1 MIAEGL
7 VVFLTLFGAI
17 LAVTQRNIVRALF
30 GLGVALGGVALA
42 FLLLNCPFVAAME
55 VLIYIGGIT
64 VALAFGV
71 MLSSTG
77 RIEPPEGAGR
87 RALAAVTAVALFVA
101 LAVVIWTADFAQPAS
116 TVEPDWSVGYL
127 GRFLLDRFNVVFE
140 LLSVVLLVAIIGAIA
155 IAARYDSPD
164 PTASEEDES

>member
-30 GLGVALGGVALA
+30 GLGVALAGVALA
-42 FLLLNCPFVAAME
+42 FLLLNSPFVAAMQ

-77 RIEPPEGAGR
+77 RAEPPARAGR
-87 RALAAVTAVALFVA
+87 RLLAGVAATAFFVA
-101 LAVVIWTADFAQPAS
+101 LATVVWTTDFGAPAAIAGR
-116 TVEPDWSVGYL
+116 DWSVEHVGTL
-127 GRFLLDRFNVVFE
+127 LLDRYNVVFE
-140 LLSVVLLVAIIGAIA
+140 LLSVVLLVAIVGAIT
-155 IAARYDSPD
+155 IASRHDSPD
-164 PTASEEDES
+164 PTSSEEDEA